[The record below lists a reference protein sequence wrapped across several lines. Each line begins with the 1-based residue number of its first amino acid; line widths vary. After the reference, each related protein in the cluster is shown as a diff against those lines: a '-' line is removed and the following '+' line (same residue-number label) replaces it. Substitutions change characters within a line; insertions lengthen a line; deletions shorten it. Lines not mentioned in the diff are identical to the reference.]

1 MTHTSIKSCVS
12 CPPFTWVYNGDP
24 TNYPTIAYS
33 SGTMLAKAAAAARAK
48 AEGLVSKAEGL
59 LNAVDEAVATAPS
72 ITDGLDRVAKAA
84 AADGTAA
91 PANEDEAQAK
101 AKVER
106 NVTEAGGW
114 GGDDWGDDDSWEE
127 PNSSGKAAAGPPPP
141 ALEWEQ
147 ASQVVKKPMG
157 EEAVAHAMATPP
169 VAVVA
174 TPEAREAKKL
184 EEAHAAIEARERELA
199 QARVNEPGG
208 T

>member
-1 MTHTSIKSCVS
+1 M
-12 CPPFTWVYNGDP
+12 
-24 TNYPTIAYS
+24 
-33 SGTMLAKAAAAARAK
+33 
-48 AEGLVSKAEGL
+48 VSKAEGL